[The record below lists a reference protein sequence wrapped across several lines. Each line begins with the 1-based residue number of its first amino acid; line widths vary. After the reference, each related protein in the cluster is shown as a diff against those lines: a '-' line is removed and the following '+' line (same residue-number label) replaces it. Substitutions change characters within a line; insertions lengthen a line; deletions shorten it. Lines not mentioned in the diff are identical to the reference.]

1 MADKWIN
8 TVEYGYF
15 IDANSEVGY
24 SYMGTDRVQCPHCKK
39 KYPTVNY
46 IVEANYCPNCG
57 GKVNN
62 KNQDGIALKLIPI
75 KERNSVSRC
84 WFCKTN
90 KSVKYTGKVL
100 NPCFT
105 ASNRYIDI
113 VLCNKCAAIHRND
126 LID

>member
-1 MADKWIN
+1 MVNMEDERWILSRNGGKYMADKWIN

-24 SYMGTDRVQCPHCKK
+24 SYMGADRVQCPHCKK

-62 KNQDGIALKLIPI
+62 KNQDGI
-75 KERNSVSRC
+75 
-84 WFCKTN
+84 
-90 KSVKYTGKVL
+90 
-100 NPCFT
+100 
-105 ASNRYIDI
+105 D
-113 VLCNKCAAIHRND
+113 
-126 LID
+126 